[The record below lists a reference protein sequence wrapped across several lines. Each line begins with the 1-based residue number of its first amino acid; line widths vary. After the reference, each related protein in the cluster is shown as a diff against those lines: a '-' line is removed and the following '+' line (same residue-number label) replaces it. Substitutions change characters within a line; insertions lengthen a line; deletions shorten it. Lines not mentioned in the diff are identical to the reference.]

1 MKLKKTNY
9 LIKDLK
15 NIKFIDP
22 LIYTDYIF
30 LQKNSL
36 LTISD
41 SGSINEESSII
52 GFKAINLRKNHERP
66 EAMEEGT
73 TILTNLDQNNTIR
86 AINKLIKDKNTP
98 RVVKD
103 YDVDNVSETVCNLLL
118 SYTNY
123 INQKIWK
130 KN

>member
-1 MKLKKTNY
+1 
-9 LIKDLK
+9 
-15 NIKFIDP
+15 
-22 LIYTDYIF
+22 
-30 LQKNSL
+30 
-36 LTISD
+36 
-41 SGSINEESSII
+41 
-52 GFKAINLRKNHERP
+52 
-66 EAMEEGT
+66 MEEGT

-98 RVVKD
+98 RIVKD
-103 YDVDNVSETVCNLLL
+103 YDIDNVSETVCNLLL